1 MTQKTISASQPSA
14 NPAAKEAVLKNAFA
28 AAVAVADPQVIVP
41 QYLAKIFPQ
50 GQEPQGR
57 CLVVGAGKASASMAS
72 ALEAY
77 AKVHWPNTKLEGVVL
92 TRYGHNSPT
101 AHIKIIEAGHPVPDQ
116 AGMDGAKEVL
126 ALTHQLQL
134 GDVLIA
140 LVSGGGSSLL
150 TLPQAGISID
160 DMRKTTQ
167 ALLRSGAPIEEMNIV
182 RKHLSAILGGNLAR
196 VAIARGARVEA
207 LLISDVTG
215 DSPADIASG
224 PCAADYSTYLDALNI
239 LEKYNLDASSIPA
252 SVLNHLKQGL
262 AGEKPETLKDVDLVD
277 AQIANHVIA
286 TAYKSLEAAADYVR
300 TQGYEP
306 IILGDTITGEAQE
319 VGIEQAA
326 LVRNHAAR
334 GLDKPLALISGGECT
349 VTIPAG
355 VKGRGGRCSEYLLS
369 LFAASK
375 DFPQLAALAADTDG
389 IDGSEKNAGAWFDA
403 NVREF
408 GLAEGLVPEKFLSA
422 HDCYGFFAEL
432 DALLET
438 GPTLTNVN
446 DFRIILLEK

>member
-1 MTQKTISASQPSA
+1 MTKSVSPNSAA
-14 NPAAKEAVLKNAFA
+14 NSTEAILKNAFA

-41 QYLAKIFPQ
+41 QYLAQIFPK
-50 GQEPQGR
+50 GQEPKGR

-72 ALEAY
+72 AFEAY
-77 AKVHWPNTKLEGVVL
+77 AKANWPQAKLEGVVL

-101 AHIKIIEAGHPVPDQ
+101 SHIKIVEAGHPVPDQ

-126 ALTHQLQL
+126 ALTKQLEQ

-150 TLPQAGISID
+150 TLPQEGISID
-160 DMRKTTQ
+160 DMRKTTE
-167 ALLRSGAPIEEMNIV
+167 ALLRSGAPIEEMNVV

-239 LEKYNLDASSIPA
+239 LQKYDLDASTIPA
-252 SVLNHLKQGL
+252 SVLDHLKRGL
-262 AGEKPETLKDVDLVD
+262 AGEIPETLKDIDLVD
-277 AQIANHVIA
+277 SQVSNHVIA
-286 TAYKSLEAAADYVR
+286 TAYKSLEAAAEYVR
-300 TQGYEP
+300 HQGYEP

-319 VGIEQAA
+319 VGLEQAA
-326 LVRNHAAR
+326 LVRDYVAK
-334 GLDKPLALISGGECT
+334 GFDKPLALISGGECT

-369 LFAASK
+369 LFAASS
-375 DFPQLAALAADTDG
+375 DLPQLAALAADTDG
-389 IDGSEKNAGAWFDA
+389 IDGSEKNAGAWFDGS
-403 NVREF
+403 VRQASQTAE
-408 GLAEGLVPEKFLSA
+408 LAPEKFLLA
-422 HDCYGFFAEL
+422 HDCYGFFAEM
-432 DALLET
+432 DALVET

-446 DFRIILLEK
+446 DFRIILLNK

>member
-1 MTQKTISASQPSA
+1 MTQNTVSPLAPLS
-14 NPAAKEAVLKNAFA
+14 KEDVLKNAFA

-41 QYLAKIFPQ
+41 QYLGKIFPA
-50 GQEPQGR
+50 GQEPKGR

-77 AKVHWPNTKLEGVVL
+77 ATVNWPQTKLAGVVL
-92 TRYGHNSPT
+92 TRYGHSSPT
-101 AHIKIIEAGHPVPDQ
+101 SHIKIIEAGHPVPDQ
-116 AGMDGAKEVL
+116 AGMDGAKEIF
-126 ALTHQLQL
+126 ALTNQLEQ

-150 TLPQAGISID
+150 TLPQEGISID
-160 DMRKTTQ
+160 DMRKTTE
-167 ALLRSGAPIEEMNIV
+167 ALLRSGAPIEEMNVV

-239 LEKYNLDASSIPA
+239 LQKYDLDVSSVPA
-252 SVLNHLKQGL
+252 SVLNQLKQGL

-277 AQIANHVIA
+277 AQVANHVIA
-286 TAYKSLEAAADYVR
+286 TAYKSLEAAAEYVR

-306 IILGDTITGEAQE
+306 IILGDTITGEAQD
-319 VGIEQAA
+319 VGIEHAA
-326 LVRNHAAR
+326 LAR
-334 GLDKPLALISGGECT
+334 TYMTKGVEKPLALISGGECT

-355 VKGRGGRCSEYLLS
+355 LKGRGGRCSEYLLS
-369 LFAASK
+369 LFSASK
-375 DFPQLAALAADTDG
+375 DLPELAALAADTDG
-389 IDGSEKNAGAWFDA
+389 IDGSEKNAGAWFDGT
-403 NVREF
+403 VRKT
-408 GLAEGLVPEKFLSA
+408 AQSEGVVPENFLSA
-422 HDCYGFFAEL
+422 HDCYGFFAQL
-432 DALLET
+432 GALVET

>member
-1 MTQKTISASQPSA
+1 MRQQNI
-14 NPAAKEAVLKNAFA
+14 LKNAFA

-41 QYLAKIFPQ
+41 QYLAKIFPA
-50 GQEPQGR
+50 GQEPRGR

-72 ALEAY
+72 ALEIY
-77 AKVHWPNTKLEGVVL
+77 AQAHWPQVNLEGVVL
-92 TRYGHNSPT
+92 TRYGHASST
-101 AHIKIIEAGHPVPDQ
+101 KHIQIIEAGHPVPDQ
-116 AGMDGAKEVL
+116 AGMDGAKAIYAL
-126 ALTHQLQL
+126 AKQLEL

-150 TLPQAGISID
+150 TLPQEGISIE
-160 DMRKTTQ
+160 DMRQTTEV
-167 ALLRSGAPIEEMNIV
+167 LLRSGAPIEEMNIV

-196 VAIARGARVEA
+196 VAIERGARVEA

-224 PCAADYSTYLDALNI
+224 PCAADYSTYQDAFAI
-239 LEKYNLDASSIPA
+239 FEKYHLGKDDIPV
-252 SVLNHLKQGL
+252 SVLNHLQQGL
-262 AGEKPETLKDVDLVD
+262 AGEKPETLKEADLVN
-277 AQIANHVIA
+277 AQVANHVIA

-300 TQGYEP
+300 SQGYEP
-306 IILGDTITGEAQE
+306 IVLGDTITGEAQA
-319 VGIEQAA
+319 VGISQAQ
-326 LVRNHAAR
+326 LAR
-334 GLDKPLALISGGECT
+334 EHLSKLTDKPIAIISGGECT

-375 DFPQLAALAADTDG
+375 DLPNLAALAADTDG
-389 IDGSEKNAGAWFDA
+389 IDGSEKNAGAWFTGD
-403 NVREF
+403 VRAGSMAKGIAPEPF
-408 GLAEGLVPEKFLSA
+408 LAS

-432 DALLET
+432 DALVET

-446 DFRIILLEK
+446 DFRIILLNTSYV

>member
-1 MTQKTISASQPSA
+1 MTVNIETI
-14 NPAAKEAVLKNAFA
+14 LKNAFS

-41 QYLAKIFPQ
+41 QYLAKIFPA
-50 GQEPQGR
+50 GQEPGGR

-77 AKVHWPNTKLEGVVL
+77 AKANWPKTKLEGVVL

-101 AHIKIIEAGHPVPDQ
+101 SSIKIIEAGHPVPDQ
-116 AGMDGAKEVL
+116 AGMDGAKEI
-126 ALTHQLQL
+126 L
-134 GDVLIA
+134 GLVNGLEPGETLIA
-140 LVSGGGSSLL
+140 LISGGGSSLL

-160 DMRKTTQ
+160 DMRKTTE
-167 ALLRSGAPIEEMNIV
+167 ALLRSGAPIEDMNIV

-196 VAIARGARVEA
+196 VAIVRGARAEA

-215 DSPADIASG
+215 DAPADIASG

-239 LEKYNLDASSIPA
+239 LEKYDLDKLSIPG
-252 SVLNHLKQGL
+252 SVMQHLRQGL
-262 AGEKPETLKDVDLVD
+262 AGAKPETLKDADLVN
-277 AQIANHVIA
+277 AQVANHVIA
-286 TAYKSLEAAADYVR
+286 TAFKSLEAAAEYVR
-300 TQGYEP
+300 GHGYVP

-319 VGIEQAA
+319 VGIAQAS
-326 LVRNHAAR
+326 LVREYVAK
-334 GLDKPLALISGGECT
+334 GIDKPLALISGGECT

-355 VKGRGGRCSEYLLS
+355 IKGRGGRCTEYLLS
-369 LFAASK
+369 LFAASAGVPK
-375 DFPQLAALAADTDG
+375 LAALAADTDG

-403 NVREF
+403 DARQAILSK
-408 GLAEGLVPEKFLSA
+408 GLEAEKFLSA

-432 DALLET
+432 GALVET

-446 DFRIILLEK
+446 DFRIILLDK

>member
-1 MTQKTISASQPSA
+1 MSVNKETI
-14 NPAAKEAVLKNAFA
+14 LKNAFT

-41 QYLAKIFPQ
+41 QYLAKIFPK
-50 GQEPQGR
+50 GQEPIGR

-77 AKVHWPNTKLEGVVL
+77 AKGHWPQVKLEGVVL

-101 AHIKIIEAGHPVPDQ
+101 SHIKIVEAGHPVPDQ

-126 ALTHQLQL
+126 ALTKQLKQ

-150 TLPQAGISID
+150 TLPQEGISID
-160 DMRKTTQ
+160 DMRKTTE
-167 ALLRSGAPIEEMNIV
+167 ALLRSGAPIEEMNVV

-196 VAIARGARVEA
+196 VAIERGARVEA

-239 LEKYNLDASSIPA
+239 LEKYDLNDSSIPR

-262 AGEKPETLKDVDLVD
+262 AGEKPETLKDSDLVD
-277 AQIANHVIA
+277 AQVANHVIA
-286 TAYKSLEAAADYVR
+286 TAYKSLEAAAQYVQS
-300 TQGYEP
+300 QGYEP
-306 IILGDTITGEAQE
+306 IILGDTITGEARE

-326 LVRNHAAR
+326 LVRNYMAK

-355 VKGRGGRCSEYLLS
+355 IKGRGGRCSEYLLS
-369 LFAASK
+369 LFAASS
-375 DFPQLAALAADTDG
+375 DLPNIAALAADTDG
-389 IDGSEKNAGAWFDA
+389 IDGSEKNAGAWFDVGVLEA
-403 NVREF
+403 GQIK
-408 GLAEGLVPEKFLSA
+408 GLTPEPFLLA

-432 DALLET
+432 GALVET

>member
-1 MTQKTISASQPSA
+1 MNPSLTT
-14 NPAAKEAVLKNAFA
+14 EAILKNAFA
-28 AAVAVADPQVIVP
+28 AAVSVADPQVIVP
-41 QYLAKIFPQ
+41 QYLAKIFPS
-50 GQEPQGR
+50 GQEPQGK

-72 ALEAY
+72 ALESY
-77 AKVHWPNTKLEGVVL
+77 AKANWPQIKINGVVL
-92 TRYGHNSPT
+92 TRYGHSSPT
-101 AHIKIIEAGHPVPDQ
+101 SHIKIVEAGHPVPDQ

-126 ALTHQLQL
+126 ALAQELQA

-150 TLPQAGISID
+150 TLPVEGISIE
-160 DMRKTTQ
+160 DMRKTTE
-167 ALLRSGAPIEEMNIV
+167 ALLRSGAPIEEMNVV

-224 PCAADYSTYLDALNI
+224 PCAADYSTYLDALSI
-239 LEKYNLDASSIPA
+239 LEKYHLGADAVPTT
-252 SVLNHLKQGL
+252 VLNHLKQGL
-262 AGEKPETLKDVDLVD
+262 AGERPETLKDIDLVD
-277 AQIANHVIA
+277 AQVANHVIA

-306 IILGDTITGEAQE
+306 VVLGDTITGEAQE
-319 VGIEQAA
+319 VGVSQAN
-326 LVRNHAAR
+326 LAR
-334 GLDKPLALISGGECT
+334 EYLAKGDKPLALISGGECT

-355 VKGRGGRCSEYLLS
+355 LKGRGGRCSEYLLS
-369 LFAASK
+369 LFAASADLSK
-375 DFPQLAALAADTDG
+375 IAALAADTDG
-389 IDGSEKNAGAWFDA
+389 IDGSEKNAGAWFDGE
-403 NVREF
+403 VRK
-408 GLAEGLVPEKFLSA
+408 LAQPQGLVPETFLAA

-432 DALLET
+432 GALVET

-446 DFRIILLEK
+446 DFRIILLDK

>member
-1 MTQKTISASQPSA
+1 MSAD
-14 NPAAKEAVLKNAFA
+14 KEATLKNAFA
-28 AAVAVADPQVIVP
+28 AAVAVADPQIIVP
-41 QYLAKIFPQ
+41 QYLSKIFPR
-50 GQEPQGR
+50 GQEPKGR

-72 ALEAY
+72 ALEVY
-77 AKVHWPNTKLEGVVL
+77 AKANWPQATLAGVVL

-101 AHIKIIEAGHPVPDQ
+101 TYIKIVEAGHPVPDQ
-116 AGMDGAKEVL
+116 AGMDGAKEIL
-126 ALTHQLQL
+126 ALTNQLEQD
-134 GDVLIA
+134 DVLIA

-150 TLPQAGISID
+150 TLPQVGISID
-160 DMRKTTQ
+160 DMRKTTE
-167 ALLRSGAPIEEMNIV
+167 ALLRSGAPIEEMNVV

-239 LEKYNLDASSIPA
+239 LQKYELDESVIPV

-262 AGEKPETLKDVDLVD
+262 SGEIPETLKDSDLINGQVS
-277 AQIANHVIA
+277 NHVIA

-306 IILGDTITGEAQE
+306 IILGDTITGEAQA

-326 LVRNHAAR
+326 LAR
-334 GLDKPLALISGGECT
+334 DYVAKGMDKPVALISGGECT

-355 VKGRGGRCSEYLLS
+355 LKGRGGRCSEYLLS
-369 LFAASK
+369 LFAATS
-375 DFPQLAALAADTDG
+375 DLPNIAALAADTDG
-389 IDGSEKNAGAWFDA
+389 IDGSERNAGAWFDGA
-403 NVREF
+403 IRQSSLDS
-408 GLAEGLVPEKFLSA
+408 GLAPENFLSV

-432 DALLET
+432 AALVET

-446 DFRIILLEK
+446 DFRIILLDKYV

>member
-1 MTQKTISASQPSA
+1 MTQQNTRPIS
-14 NPAAKEAVLKNAFA
+14 KEAILKNAFA

-41 QYLAKIFPQ
+41 QYLAKIFPI
-50 GQEPQGR
+50 GQEPKGR

-77 AKVHWPNTKLEGVVL
+77 AKSHWPQAKLEGVVL
-92 TRYGHNSPT
+92 TRYGHASPT
-101 AHIKIIEAGHPVPDQ
+101 SLIQIIEAGHPVPDQ
-116 AGMDGAKEVL
+116 AGMDGAKRIY
-126 ALTHQLQL
+126 ALTNQLDS

-150 TLPQAGISID
+150 TLPQEGISID
-160 DMRKTTQ
+160 DMRKTTE

-196 VAIARGARVEA
+196 LAIARGARVEA

-224 PCAADYSTYLDALNI
+224 PCAADYSTYQDALTI
-239 LEKYNLDASSIPA
+239 FEKYHLGKDEIPI
-252 SVLNHLKQGL
+252 SVLTHLKKGL
-262 AGEKPETLKDVDLVD
+262 AGEKPETLKDSDLVN
-277 AQIANHVIA
+277 AQVANHVIA

-300 TQGYEP
+300 NQGYEP
-306 IILGDTITGEAQE
+306 IILGDTITGEAQS
-319 VGIEQAA
+319 VGISQAQLA
-326 LVRNHAAR
+326 KEHLSKKM
-334 GLDKPLALISGGECT
+334 DKPVALISGGECT

-375 DFPQLAALAADTDG
+375 DLPHLAALAADTDG
-389 IDGSEKNAGAWFDA
+389 IDGSEKNAGAWFTGDTRKTGA
-403 NVREF
+403 EQ
-408 GLAEGLVPEKFLSA
+408 GLAAEPFLAA

-432 DALLET
+432 GALVET

-446 DFRIILLEK
+446 DFRIILLDK

>member
-1 MTQKTISASQPSA
+1 MTKSVSPSSAA
-14 NPAAKEAVLKNAFA
+14 NSTEAILKNAFA

-41 QYLAKIFPQ
+41 QYLAQIFPK
-50 GQEPQGR
+50 GQEPKGR

-72 ALEAY
+72 AFEAY
-77 AKVHWPNTKLEGVVL
+77 AKANWPQAKLEGAVL

-101 AHIKIIEAGHPVPDQ
+101 SHIKIVEAGHPVPDQ

-126 ALTHQLQL
+126 ALTKQLQQ

-150 TLPQAGISID
+150 TLPQEGISID
-160 DMRKTTQ
+160 DMRKTTE
-167 ALLRSGAPIEEMNIV
+167 ALLRSGAPIEEMNVV

-239 LEKYNLDASSIPA
+239 LQKYDLDASTIPA
-252 SVLNHLKQGL
+252 SVLDHLKRGL
-262 AGEKPETLKDVDLVD
+262 AREIPETLKDIDLVD
-277 AQIANHVIA
+277 SQVSNHVIA
-286 TAYKSLEAAADYVR
+286 TAYKSLEAAAEYVR
-300 TQGYEP
+300 HQGYEP

-319 VGIEQAA
+319 VGLEQAA
-326 LVRNHAAR
+326 LVRDYVAK
-334 GLDKPLALISGGECT
+334 GFDKPLALISGGECT

-369 LFAASK
+369 LFAASN
-375 DFPQLAALAADTDG
+375 DLPQLAALAADTDG
-389 IDGSEKNAGAWFDA
+389 IDGSEKNAGAWFDGS
-403 NVREF
+403 VRQASQTAE
-408 GLAEGLVPEKFLSA
+408 LAPEKFLLA
-422 HDCYGFFAEL
+422 HDCYGFFAEM
-432 DALLET
+432 DALVET

-446 DFRIILLEK
+446 DFRIILLNK

>member
-1 MTQKTISASQPSA
+1 MTQNSFSPSMSATKETI
-14 NPAAKEAVLKNAFA
+14 LKNAFA

-41 QYLAKIFPQ
+41 QYLAKIFPK
-50 GQEPQGR
+50 GQEPKGR

-72 ALEAY
+72 ALESY
-77 AKVHWPNTKLEGVVL
+77 AQAHWPQTQIKGVVL

-101 AHIKIIEAGHPVPDQ
+101 KHIKIIEAGHPVPDQ
-116 AGMDGAKEVL
+116 AGMDGAKEIL
-126 ALTHQLQL
+126 ALTNQLEQ
-134 GDVLIA
+134 GNVLIA

-150 TLPQAGISID
+150 TLPQEGISID
-160 DMRKTTQ
+160 DMRQTTE
-167 ALLRSGAPIEEMNIV
+167 ALLRSGAPIEEMNVV

-239 LEKYNLDASSIPA
+239 LQKYDLDGSAVPA
-252 SVLNHLKQGL
+252 SVRNHLKQGL
-262 AGEKPETLKDVDLVD
+262 AGEKPETLKDVDLVN
-277 AQIANHVIA
+277 AKVTNHVIA
-286 TAYKSLEAAADYVR
+286 TAYKSLEAAAAFVR
-300 TQGYEP
+300 THGYEP

-319 VGIEQAA
+319 VGVEQAT
-326 LVRNHAAR
+326 LVRDHLNKAI
-334 GLDKPLALISGGECT
+334 DKPLALISGGECT

-369 LFAASK
+369 LFAASS
-375 DFPQLAALAADTDG
+375 DLPNISALAADTDG
-389 IDGSEKNAGAWFDA
+389 IDGSEKNAGAWFDGDIRKSSQA
-403 NVREF
+403 A
-408 GLAEGLVPEKFLSA
+408 GLAPEKFLLA
-422 HDCYGFFAEL
+422 HDCYGFFAEFG
-432 DALLET
+432 ALVET

-446 DFRIILLEK
+446 DFRIILLDK